1 MQSIF
6 ATFLE
11 WSFPIALV
19 ATFAAT
25 LLFSTKIKDFFSGIP
40 SDLRAGLRAAET
52 ATVAK
57 VKAAQNTVIAS
68 VTPAPTPVLKPA
80 APAAPVAPE
89 GPTGAA
95 V

>member
-1 MQSIF
+1 MQAILAPF
-6 ATFLE
+6 VE
-11 WSFPIALV
+11 WSFPIALA
-19 ATFAAT
+19 ATFGVT

-40 SDLRAGLRAAET
+40 SDLRAGLKSAEA

-68 VTPAPTPVLKPA
+68 VTPTPTPVLKPA
-80 APAAPVAPE
+80 APAAPVAHE